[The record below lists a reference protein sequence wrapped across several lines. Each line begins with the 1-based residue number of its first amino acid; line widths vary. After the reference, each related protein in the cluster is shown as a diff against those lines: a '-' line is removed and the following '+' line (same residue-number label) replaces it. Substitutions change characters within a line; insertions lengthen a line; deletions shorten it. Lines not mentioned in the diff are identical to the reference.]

1 MLAFALVVASCG
13 EGTSRLEVGDIQE
26 YLGRAAAKTTAIYLP
41 GIPRADAAAR
51 RTAAFAME
59 EIEEEE
65 IEAA

>member
-1 MLAFALVVASCG
+1 M
-13 EGTSRLEVGDIQE
+13 GDIQE